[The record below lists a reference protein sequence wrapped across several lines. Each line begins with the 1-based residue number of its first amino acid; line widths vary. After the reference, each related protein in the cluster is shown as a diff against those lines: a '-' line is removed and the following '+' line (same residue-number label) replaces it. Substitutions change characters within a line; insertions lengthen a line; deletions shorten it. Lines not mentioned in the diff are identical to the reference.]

1 MGSGRGAVAP
11 SQNGGL
17 GLCTQKIFQKSTL
30 KSRIFRNFCK
40 LKWSL
45 MQWCQ
50 SSIRIKILFYIS
62 KITSIIGSD
71 EILNRP
77 HVCSQPPTTRKI
89 CLLSILSKAEV
100 HLLVL
105 RCLNLYSL
113 KCIIS
118 LLNFRPVFLGAPL
131 QLGAPS
137 ARLVRLWVNPALFG
151 MKYDFRQ
158 WRKFALCF

>member
-1 MGSGRGAVAP
+1 MGVWSYAP
-11 SQNGGL
+11 RKFF
-17 GLCTQKIFQKSTL
+17 KI
-30 KSRIFRNFCK
+30 NV
-40 LKWSL
+40 
-45 MQWCQ
+45 
-50 SSIRIKILFYIS
+50 KILRVLGILQAKMVSSAVHQYIT